1 MPPVRYP
8 RPMPAPKKI
17 SYKDAGVDISNA
29 DQTKRE
35 MSDSLKTDN
44 PLVLNAFGAFA
55 SLVDGKFP
63 GYDHPVLVCK
73 TEEPGSKQLLAFQ
86 HGKVEGI
93 CFDMINHLIN
103 DVIVMGAKP
112 LFIQDLI
119 VCGKMEREVI
129 KGLVAG
135 ISKACKAQGCALTGG
150 ETSEQPG
157 VLQPGTYVLGA
168 SAIGVVEK
176 SKIIDGS
183 AIRPGDVVLSVAS
196 SGLHTNGYTLVR
208 ALLKQKPDLEKMDVD
223 GTTFLDAVMEPHR
236 CYYTAVKDLFG
247 DAGLHG
253 MAHITG
259 GGVPGNLNRVL
270 PKGVDAKIDASSI
283 RILPVFKAVRTESGN
298 DDADMIRTFN
308 LGVGLTLVVDP
319 AFADKAMAHLKK
331 HDMDCYPIGTI
342 VGGGNQEVHMEGK
355 LAW

>member
-1 MPPVRYP
+1 
-8 RPMPAPKKI
+8 MPAPQKKI

-44 PLVLNAFGAFA
+44 PLVLNTFGAFA
-55 SLVDGKFP
+55 SLVDGKFA
-63 GYDHPVLVCK
+63 GYEHPVLVCK

-86 HGKVEGI
+86 YDRVEGI

-119 VCGKMEREVI
+119 VCGKMERDVI
-129 KGLVAG
+129 KRLVAG
-135 ISKACKAQGCALTGG
+135 IAKACTDQGCALTGG

-157 VLQPGTYVLGA
+157 VLAPGTYVLGA

-176 SKIIDGS
+176 KNIIDGS
-183 AIRPGDVVLSVAS
+183 AIRPGDVVLAVES

-208 ALLKQKPDLEKMDVD
+208 ALLKQKADLASQQVA

-236 CYYTAVKDLFG
+236 CYYQAVKELCTQKH
-247 DAGLHG
+247 LHG

-259 GGVPGNLNRVL
+259 GGIPGNLNRVL
-270 PKGVDAKIDASSI
+270 PDGVDAHIDAGSI
-283 RILPVFKAVRTESGN
+283 RILPIFKTIRTESGN

-319 AFADKAMAHLKK
+319 AFAETAIAHLQQ
-331 HDMDCYPIGTI
+331 HQMPCYPIGTI
-342 VGGGNQEVHMEGK
+342 VEGGTKTVHMQGK

>member
-1 MPPVRYP
+1 MPHLRYP
-8 RPMPAPKKI
+8 PSMPAPKKI

-35 MSDSLKTDN
+35 MSASLKTSN
-44 PLVLNAFGAFA
+44 PLVLNTFGAFA

-86 HGKVEGI
+86 HKRVEGI

-112 LFIQDLI
+112 MFIQDLI

-129 KGLVAG
+129 KQLVDG
-135 ISKACKAQGCALTGG
+135 IAKACREQECVLTGG

-176 SKIIDGS
+176 SKIVDGK
-183 AIRPGDVVLSVAS
+183 AIRPGDTVLAVAS

-208 ALLKQKPDLEKMDVD
+208 ALLKQKPELATSDVD
-223 GTTFLDAVMEPHR
+223 GITFLDAILEPHR
-236 CYYTAVKDLFG
+236 CYYMALKDLFNE
-247 DAGLHG
+247 AGLHG

-270 PKGVDAKIDASSI
+270 PAGVDAKIDAAKI
-283 RILPVFKAVRTESGN
+283 KILPVFKAVQRESGN

-308 LGVGLTLVVDP
+308 LGVGMTLVVDP

-331 HDMDCYPIGTI
+331 HKMDCYPIGTI
-342 VGGGNQEVHMEGK
+342 VGGGNQEVHMEGA
-355 LAW
+355 LTW